1 MTPAEVRARLLRFLR
16 RMPCDVAYNVRGFAF
31 YTKCSTREVRAAI
44 ASLEAA
50 GVVTPILTATRPPFY
65 EPTRAACVPGK
76 RCKRPACRLHREAK
90 RLAALADKVAAS

>member
-16 RMPCDVAYNVRGFAF
+16 RMPCGVGYAPNGFAHH
-31 YTKCSTREVRAAI
+31 TSLGARAVKAL
-44 ASLEAA
+44 LEQMRADGIVKVDYPA
-50 GVVTPILTATRPPFY
+50 LPYYSPV
-65 EPTRAACVPGK
+65 RAACVPGK